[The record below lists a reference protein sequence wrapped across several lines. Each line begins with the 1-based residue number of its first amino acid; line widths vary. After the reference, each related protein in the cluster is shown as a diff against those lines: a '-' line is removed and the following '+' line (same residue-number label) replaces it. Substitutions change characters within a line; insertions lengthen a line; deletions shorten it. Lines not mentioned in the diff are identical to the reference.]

1 MTFAGFPVNNETS
14 VFISQS
20 PVIFTSY
27 DFPPSFPITCSVYST
42 SDRYLAPIIF
52 CFRPPNRVKPPASPL
67 NPSLYFIV
75 DELEYNNSQS
85 PTNSSLLT
93 APPPTVTT
101 LLYGS
106 LSSSPTTSN
115 TRSCSNSLQSN
126 PHSRRPSSSPILS
139 RSSNSSN
146 NSTFNSLK
154 SSSCCFCCCAGS
166 LLAVSS
172 STSSNKSSIASANLQ
187 NPSSS
192 KKVSVPG
199 AFSTRPT
206 NTSSSSCDKSPSD
219 IISCNSPQRF
229 NSACPT
235 K

>member
-1 MTFAGFPVNNETS
+1 M
-14 VFISQS
+14 SQS

-27 DFPPSFPITCSVYST
+27 DFPPSFPTTCSVYST
-42 SDRYLAPIIF
+42 SDKYLVPIIF
-52 CFRPPNRVKPPASPL
+52 CFRPPNRVKPPARPL

-75 DELEYNNSQS
+75 DELEYNNSHS
-85 PTNSSLLT
+85 PSNSSLLT
-93 APPPTVTT
+93 APPPVLLAATT
-101 LLYGS
+101 LLYVS

-126 PHSRRPSSSPILS
+126 PHRRRPSSSPILS
-139 RSSNSSN
+139 ISSNSSN

-154 SSSCCFCCCAGS
+154 SSSCCCCSGS
-166 LLAVSS
+166 SEASS

-187 NPSSS
+187 NPSSFTYMP
-192 KKVSVPG
+192 SVPG

-206 NTSSSSCDKSPSD
+206 NTSSSACDKSPSE
-219 IISCNSPQRF
+219 IMSCNSPQRF
-229 NSACPT
+229 NSASPT